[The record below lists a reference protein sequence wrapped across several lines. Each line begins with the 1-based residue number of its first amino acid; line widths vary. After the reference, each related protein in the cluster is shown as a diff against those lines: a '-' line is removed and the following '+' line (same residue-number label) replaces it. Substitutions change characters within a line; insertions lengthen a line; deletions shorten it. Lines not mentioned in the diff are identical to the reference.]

1 MCAAAAA
8 AAAAA
13 LGMTKFSAQLL
24 SASIFAVG
32 RKDRAN
38 IFEEEPNPKKKY

>member
-1 MCAAAAA
+1 MMLVKSAKGDARMCSAAAA

-13 LGMTKFSAQLL
+13 LGMTKVSAQFL

-32 RKDRAN
+32 RQS
-38 IFEEEPNPKKKY
+38 